1 MNTSAIILLGL
12 ALTAC
17 TKQQDRIKMEIL
29 ESTVIDSEI
38 STEESTDKNEHPTEA
53 LEHFN
58 PLPYAGEIE
67 TLASGFWFVEGPLSR
82 DNGTLL
88 FSDIPANKIYQLD
101 NNGLSIFRNNSYHSN
116 GLFESPNGEL
126 FIAEH
131 GNRRIAKMT
140 AEGSQAVV
148 EEFEGNRLNS
158 PNDLVFHSNG
168 DLFFTDPPYGIEE
181 HQREQHQNHVFRY
194 TSEGELSSIWSGPID
209 SRPNGIAL
217 SLDEKT
223 LFVSDTNEAV
233 IRSFTLD
240 ENGVPSEGNIF
251 AYVSS
256 VADGMT
262 VDPFGNLYVAT
273 VAGIEVIGTTG
284 ELWGTI
290 QLPNQPS
297 NCTFG
302 GENSSTLY
310 ITAVDSVFS
319 LTFDW

>member
-1 MNTSAIILLGL
+1 MKTSSIILIGL

-17 TKQQDRIKMEIL
+17 TEAQDSIKIDRL
-29 ESTVIDSEI
+29 ESTVIDI
-38 STEESTDKNEHPTEA
+38 NIPTGAATDKDEHPTETIEA
-53 LEHFN
+53 FN
-58 PLPYAGEIE
+58 PLPYAGEVE
-67 TLASGFWFVEGPLSR
+67 TLASGFWFVEGPLWR
-82 DNGTLL
+82 DGKLL
-88 FSDIPANKIYQLD
+88 FSDIPANKMYQLED
-101 NNGLSIFRNNSYHSN
+101 NDLSIFRNNSYHSN
-116 GLFESPNGEL
+116 GLFESPAGEL
-126 FIAEH
+126 FMAEH
-131 GNRRIAKMT
+131 GNRRIARMT

-181 HQREQHQNHVFRY
+181 HQREQHQNHVFHY
-194 TSEGELSSIWSGPID
+194 TSEGELYSIWSGPIH

-233 IRSFTLD
+233 IRSFSLD
-240 ENGVPSEGNIF
+240 EHGVPSEGTIF
-251 AYVSS
+251 ADVSS

-262 VDPFGNLYVAT
+262 IDPFGNLYVAT
-273 VAGIEVIGTTG
+273 VVGIEVIGATG

-290 QLPNQPS
+290 PLPKQPS

-319 LTFDW
+319 IQFDW